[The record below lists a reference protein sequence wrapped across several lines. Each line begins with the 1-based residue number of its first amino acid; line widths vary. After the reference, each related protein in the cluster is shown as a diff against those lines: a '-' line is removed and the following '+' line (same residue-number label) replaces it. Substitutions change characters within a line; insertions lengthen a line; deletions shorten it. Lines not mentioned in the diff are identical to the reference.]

1 MTGNPAWRRVVRALN
16 AWDAE
21 VFRRTAARRSPALD
35 VVLPALTRAA
45 DHSLL
50 WGVIGAGMMATGR
63 RRAHRAAR
71 RGLASVAVT
80 SVLANGVGR
89 RVLARTG
96 PAKLPVLLSRVWR
109 ATRVP
114 SSGGFPSRHA
124 ASAAAFAVG
133 AGLAEPVL
141 ARNCGGGQRGG
152 RMCGLNK

>member
-1 MTGNPAWRRVVRALN
+1 MSSACEGHSGRKGESARRQVVRALH

-21 VFRRTAARRSPALD
+21 AFWRTVARRSPALD
-35 VVLPALTRAA
+35 VVLPALTHAA

-50 WGVIGAGMMATGR
+50 WVVIGARMMATGR

-80 SVLANGVGR
+80 SVPTND
-89 RVLARTG
+89 
-96 PAKLPVLLSRVWR
+96 S
-109 ATRVP
+109 
-114 SSGGFPSRHA
+114 FPFRQA

-141 ARNCGGGQRGG
+141 ALPLAPGSRRPWPTLASTPV
-152 RMCGLNK
+152 RATRATS